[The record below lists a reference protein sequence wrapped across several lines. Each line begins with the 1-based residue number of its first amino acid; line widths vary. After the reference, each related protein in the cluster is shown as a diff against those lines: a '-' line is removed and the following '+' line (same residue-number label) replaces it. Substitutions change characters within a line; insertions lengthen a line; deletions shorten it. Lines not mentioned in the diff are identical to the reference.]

1 MKSSVIHSNLESH
14 RPVEPKLIRLNK
26 LMAHR
31 GLCSRREADS
41 LIAAGQVMVDGQDAA
56 QLGSKV
62 AENVKITL
70 ASAGQATLNTKW
82 VAVLNKPRGYVSQL
96 PEGDQRDAHELLSP
110 ERYWQSASVPPPDFD
125 PPDIHSSAVA
135 GRLDRSS
142 RGLLIFSTDGRV
154 VREITQGGRW
164 SKKYLITCT
173 TEVAPGQVKELNDMR
188 SLGQWKLK
196 PMCVSSLGGRRLR
209 FELREGKKHQIRE
222 VCHAV
227 GLDVSDLYRVAVGP
241 LELGAMPEGRWRL
254 LSSQEISEILDSN
267 RLHNKTR
274 EKSR

>member
-1 MKSSVIHSNLESH
+1 M
-14 RPVEPKLIRLNK
+14 EPKLIRLNK

-31 GLCSRREADS
+31 GLCSRREADA

-56 QLGSKV
+56 QLGAKV
-62 AENVKITL
+62 AENVEITL
-70 ASAGQATLNTKW
+70 ASAGQAVLNTKW

-96 PEGDQRDAHELLSP
+96 AEDDQRDAHELLSL
-110 ERYWQSASVPPPDFD
+110 ERYWQSASVPPPDRE
-125 PPDIHSSAVA
+125 PPGLDNSAVA

-142 RGLLIFSTDGRV
+142 RGLLVFSTDGRV

-173 TEVAPGQVKELNDMR
+173 TEVTSEQIKELNDMR

-196 PMCVSSLGGRRLR
+196 PMLVSSLGGRRLR

-254 LSSQEISEILDSN
+254 LSPQEIGEILGSN
-267 RLHNKTR
+267 HPQDRTR
-274 EKSR
+274 KKGR